1 MPGRSIDAKVNL
13 QVNVVATDIKQQLDK
28 AVSGVE
34 AKLGRQ
40 TLTQGQLGGMR
51 REVGALSDT
60 VAMRQSQAIDQAEAL
75 RKSREAAAVTRA
87 LLAASVGDTSRGA
100 LVSPQDFA
108 NKRGAGYRQA
118 YRATL
123 SGVLDP
129 TQVPPAQRATFN
141 ARLAGLGDAS
151 VASVDKLRRAYV
163 SLNKEIGDYQ
173 KAISTL
179 GNATSTID
187 TKMATLIDQKCQW
200 AEVSKKKSREATT
213 AAIQDSKRL
222 ETQIANVRKAQREA
236 LKEGTYFSSQ
246 TLQAYLSQLE
256 AVNKKIKSQLDNN
269 HELSKRQRRQL
280 ESSFTRNRSIL
291 ESYDTD
297 AGVLKTRD
305 QRNLERIQER
315 ATLRAQRDAEQRAR
329 IANANQA
336 ASRVS
341 AVSGMS
347 DIDLRRMSPRQ
358 LLALREELTQ
368 ARGTFR
374 PFTASTLSGSTM
386 YSAANALAQTLGVGS
401 RDELITAT
409 DAAIARI
416 KGVERGYVNYRG
428 WGRQFLG
435 SRFAEGVAALTG
447 TQNGLLSLRERYLT
461 GEGSGGVGGGGG
473 GGRGGAGGGS
483 RPYGRGN
490 NTVFNRANHLIT
502 NVSQMGGM
510 SLYGMG
516 AAGLFTAT
524 NAAMFNQA
532 SQAET
537 MRNTL
542 AGMVNTYAEFVD
554 LQGQS
559 LSKADSF
566 NRALDYSQEAY
577 VKIRQRA
584 VESILT
590 TNEMFDYVLS
600 GGGALM
606 KNAGLNF
613 DQMLSV
619 VDKISS
625 IGKAMGYQTT
635 AVQSDIRDFAMGTVT
650 TRSQVLRTIGFTS
663 EDIKQARDGGPEAF
677 MRYFE
682 KVMAGF
688 NPALARIQ
696 QTPQGMQSRFFDA
709 IQNMGIR
716 AGEAAMPGYMESFEI
731 VLEEFDKLVKDGTIE
746 DFGKFMGEATLGLV
760 QFIAGVGQVVR
771 FIEGLG
777 IDVSGGSAVT
787 MGLATAGGVGAGK
800 LAAVMAGSGPVG
812 WAVGGTIAAGT
823 LVYGSMAA
831 TRDARAQMNATLP
844 QLLAADAARN
854 ATTDAR
860 GYRATIQAEL
870 DRRAGKAPGFNPDRI
885 RAEIQQLQDLRQG
898 FSAVGAMT
906 ALRGD
911 QQGAQARQLL
921 DRLGGESGMLDLLEK
936 YDPSVG
942 SNFYLL
948 PEDLARIAERELTTR
963 VEQLRKNIKE
973 RGPIG
978 GRVAA
983 SVRGM
988 GTNQLQELLRE
999 VNMSIEPKFGGTGEE
1014 TEANRQ
1020 KRADELLYQSAV
1032 MRAGATGAGYR
1043 LSGLADTDPR
1053 RAIILAQQMQFNQRS
1068 ASLRYQA
1075 DMLSA
1080 TDNPLAQKQAALEYS
1095 NTIKDLNAQFE
1106 ESLRAL
1112 RETILLKRDELAI
1125 TRQQLD
1131 LLRRRNDLEEQ
1142 EFRLGLINPATEQGF
1157 TSYLSALG
1165 QIRATSN
1172 AITGQEYSIAYA
1184 SEQSQIDAL
1193 ARNADPFDRVINF
1206 FQGLK
1211 DEGFPAVRLN
1221 EQDIAS
1227 YAAIYDQVNQTISNA
1242 ANTISQST
1250 TVIADTLSRVANVAT
1265 SGGSVVPGRPRAVR
1279 GDNGHMYVAGAYVGR
1294 SNRRVID
1301 EGQRG
1306 VADSILDG
1314 VEYYLNTP
1322 YDWGG
1327 NDIKKGIDCS
1337 GLVHNIFRQ
1346 VEDGI
1351 NNSLDPGQ
1359 VKVSSFATRN
1369 RTALSMYQAARR
1381 EGRLVSRDNVQHGD
1395 VVWWSRATHRSNRQ
1409 SHGHVG
1415 FITERNGVLY
1425 VTEAAGG
1432 RAGRVI
1438 ERPLSEVEKTAPLEF
1453 GRPHGAIPIGANMSL
1468 PNAQVGNVSRSASS
1482 LQRQIHR
1489 TNQDIADAREK
1500 AEREATRRTTLNR
1513 LSAGFGARAD
1523 RMRTEAD
1530 FYAQQRLSLIGL
1542 TGGEAT
1548 LQQRLNDIDLQMF
1561 LLDTTYQDEVG
1572 GRRMFNAERLTRIQ
1586 DERAQAAE
1594 KFKNDPQGLQAVLSR
1609 LQEREQRITSEQ
1621 LNWELSFQ
1629 TRKTGLM
1636 AEQRRIQ
1643 TNVQR
1648 ELEKQNKELTK
1659 QFSAMEDGRTLRI
1672 GTYGA
1677 VGLSGAV
1684 TRAGVVAGIGN
1695 RQATSRLTEA
1705 QTEYEKA
1712 LTNLVQ
1718 LRESNA
1724 PGPAIGYA
1732 FARVQ
1737 IARQALEDAS
1747 NAVVSTEING
1757 MNAASQANLNLDL
1770 SNRNQAERVTEL
1782 SRRAGLQENLFGTLS
1797 ERLFGSPRGTSLLE
1811 SARSAEELRRSNQLA
1826 QVDTTLARQRMAYI
1840 GTLRLMGVAPRVIEG
1855 MLTEYDRQEPL
1866 RRAQMLNSINQGAN
1880 QRLFRLNTSS
1890 MRQSDLLN
1898 QGTGDLF
1905 AAFSNN
1911 PLGLISGGSGRQD
1924 LLSAM
1929 YQPLIGDTLGARN
1942 RNFQVASSFLTGR
1955 FNDATLSG
1963 LGYMR
1968 MPVPGQAVYRGP
1980 DGNLISAAS
1989 LRNRSLTGAAAD
2001 LGGMFLGNLIGQR
2014 VFNGDPTAVNFGSQL
2029 GGALGPSLFQGLG
2042 AWGGPVGMVLGGAL
2056 GGLFSRR
2063 RNPQDEQM
2071 AAWRRD
2077 VIRLLSSMDK
2087 SLRPRP
2093 GYDPVNSQVLYGEAS
2108 RFLGGRASDTLQRS
2122 FTAGTVA

>member
-40 TLTQGQLGGMR
+40 TLSQGQLGGMR

-60 VAMRQSQAIDQAEAL
+60 IAMRQSQAIDQVESL
-75 RKSREAAAVTRA
+75 RKSQEARAITRA
-87 LLAASVGDTSRGA
+87 ILEASVGDTRRGA
-100 LVSPQDFA
+100 LLSPQDFA
-108 NKRGAGYRQA
+108 NKRGAA
-118 YRATL
+118 YRRAYSATL

-129 TQVPPAQRATFN
+129 NQIAPAQRAAFQS
-141 ARLAGLGDAS
+141 RIAGLGGDSAEN
-151 VASVDKLRRAYV
+151 VEKLRRAYA
-163 SLNKEIGDYQ
+163 SLNKEVGEYQ
-173 KAISTL
+173 RALGTL
-179 GNATSTID
+179 RNATNVIE
-187 TKMATLIDQKCQW
+187 TKTATLIEQQRQW
-200 AEVSKKKSREATT
+200 AEISKRKSREATT
-213 AAIQDSKRL
+213 AAIQDSKKL

-246 TLQAYLSQLE
+246 TLQTYLRQLE
-256 AVNKKIKSQLDNN
+256 TVNQKIKSQLDSNQ
-269 HELSKRQRRQL
+269 ELSKRQRRQL
-280 ESSFTRNRSIL
+280 ETSFARNRSVL
-291 ESYDTD
+291 ESYDSD
-297 AGVLKTRD
+297 SRVLKTRD
-305 QRNLERIQER
+305 QRNLERTQER
-315 ATLRAQRDAEQRAR
+315 AALRAQRELEQSER
-329 IANANQA
+329 IKNATQA
-336 ASRVS
+336 ATRVAS
-341 AVSGMS
+341 VSGMS
-347 DIDLRRMSPRQ
+347 DLDLRRLSPRQ

-374 PFTASTLSGSTM
+374 PFTASTLSGSAM
-386 YSAANALAQTLGVGS
+386 YGAAQTLAQTLGVGS

-428 WGRQFLG
+428 WGRQILG
-435 SRFAEGVAALTG
+435 SRFVEGVAALTG
-447 TQNGLLSLRERYLT
+447 TSGGLLSLRERYLT
-461 GEGSGGVGGGGG
+461 GDGSGGGVGGGGG
-473 GGRGGAGGGS
+473 RGGPGAGGS
-483 RPYGRGN
+483 RPYGRGY
-490 NTVFNRANHLIT
+490 NTAFNRANHMIT
-502 NVSQMGGM
+502 NVSQMAGM

-516 AAGLFTAT
+516 GVGLFTAT
-524 NAAMFNQA
+524 NAAMFNEA
-532 SQAET
+532 SRAET

-559 LSKADSF
+559 LSKAEAF
-566 NRALDYSQEAY
+566 NMALDYSQEAY

-613 DQMLSV
+613 DQMLNV

-663 EDIKQARDGGPEAF
+663 EDIKRARDQGPDAF

-682 KVMAGF
+682 QVMAGF

-716 AGEAAMPGYMESFEI
+716 AGEAAMPAYMESFEI
-731 VLEEFDKLVKDGTIE
+731 VLQEFDKLVKDGTIE
-746 DFGKFMGEATLGLV
+746 DFGRFMGEATLGLV
-760 QFIAGVGQVVR
+760 QFIAGIGQVVR

-777 IDVSGGSAVT
+777 INVTGGTAVT
-787 MGLATAGGVGAGK
+787 AGLATAGGVGAGK

-831 TRDARAQMNATLP
+831 TRDARAQMNATIP

-870 DRRAGKAPGFNPDRI
+870 DRRAGRGSGFNPDRI
-885 RAEIQQLQDLRQG
+885 RAEIKELQDLRQG

-906 ALRGD
+906 SLRGD

-921 DRLGGESGMLDLLEK
+921 ERLGGESGMLKLLEQ
-936 YDPSVG
+936 YDPSVA

-948 PEDLARIAERELTTR
+948 PEDLARIAERELTDR
-963 VEQLRKNIKE
+963 VEQLRNNIKN

-978 GRVAA
+978 GNVAA
-983 SVRGM
+983 SIRGM
-988 GTNQLQELLRE
+988 GTNQLQELLGK
-999 VNMSIEPKFGGTGEE
+999 VNMAIEPRFGGTGQE
-1014 TEANRQ
+1014 TEEGRQ

-1053 RAIILAQQMQFNQRS
+1053 RAVILAQQMQFNQRA
-1068 ASLRYQA
+1068 ASLRYQSE
-1075 DMLSA
+1075 MLGA
-1080 TDNPLAQKQAALEYS
+1080 ADNPLAQQQAALEYS

-1106 ESLRAL
+1106 ESLRTL

-1142 EFRLGLINPATEQGF
+1142 EFRLGLINPATQQGF

-1172 AITGQEYSIAYA
+1172 AIAGQEYNIAYA

-1193 ARNADPFDRVINF
+1193 ARNADPFERVITF

-1227 YAAIYDQVNQTISNA
+1227 YAAIYDSVNQTINNA

-1250 TVIADTLSRVANVAT
+1250 TVIADTLSRVANVAAT
-1265 SGGSVVPGRPRAVR
+1265 GGSALPGRPRTVT
-1279 GDNGHMYVAGAYVGR
+1279 GDTGHMYIAGAYVGR

-1301 EGQRG
+1301 QGQKG

-1322 YDWGG
+1322 YVWGG
-1327 NDIKKGIDCS
+1327 NDIRKGVDCS
-1337 GLVHNIFRQ
+1337 GLVNNIFRQ
-1346 VEDGI
+1346 VEEGI
-1351 NNSLDPGQ
+1351 NDSLEPGQ
-1359 VKVSSFATRN
+1359 PKVSSFATRN
-1369 RTALSMYQAARR
+1369 RTAAGMYKAARR

-1395 VVWWSRATHRSNRQ
+1395 VVWWTNATHRSNRTGY
-1409 SHGHVG
+1409 GHVG
-1415 FITERNGVLY
+1415 FIVEKNGELY

-1432 RAGRVI
+1432 KARRVI
-1438 ERPLSEVEKTAPLEF
+1438 ERPLKDVEKTNTLEF
-1453 GRPHGAIPIGANMSL
+1453 GRPHGYIPVGANMAL

-1482 LQRQIHR
+1482 LQRRIHN
-1489 TNQDIADAREK
+1489 TNQAIARETEDAQLK
-1500 AEREATRRTTLNR
+1500 AARRTYLTRVAAL
-1513 LSAGFGARAD
+1513 FGSRAD
-1523 RMRTEAD
+1523 RMRTDAD
-1530 FYAQQRLSLIGL
+1530 FVAQQRLSLIGL

-1548 LQQRLNDIDLQMF
+1548 IQQRLNDLDLQMF
-1561 LLDTTYQDEVG
+1561 TLDSTYQDEVG
-1572 GRRMFNAERLTRIQ
+1572 GRRMFNAERLARIA
-1586 DERAQAAE
+1586 DERIRARE
-1594 KFKNDPQGLQAVLSR
+1594 TFKNDPQGLEAALSR
-1609 LQEREQRITSEQ
+1609 LQEREDRITAEQ

-1629 TRKTGLM
+1629 QRKTGLM

-1643 TNVQR
+1643 TSVQR

-1659 QFSAMEDGRTLRI
+1659 QFAAMEDGRTLRI

-1684 TRAGVVAGIGN
+1684 TRAGVVAGISN
-1695 RQATSRLTEA
+1695 RQATTRLTDA

-1724 PGPAIGYA
+1724 PGPALGYA

-1747 NAVVSTEING
+1747 NAVVSTEITG
-1757 MNAASQANLNLDL
+1757 MNATAQANLNLDI
-1770 SNRNQAERVTEL
+1770 SNRNQAERVAAL
-1782 SRRAGLQENLFGTLS
+1782 SRRAGLQENLFGTLT

-1811 SARSAEELRRSNQLA
+1811 SARTAEELRRSNQLA

-1866 RRAQMLNSINQGAN
+1866 RRAQMLNSINQGSN
-1880 QRLFRLNTSS
+1880 QRLFRLNTNS
-1890 MRQSDLLN
+1890 MRQADLLN
-1898 QGTGDLF
+1898 QGTGELF
-1905 AAFSNN
+1905 AAFANN

-1929 YQPLIGDTLGARN
+1929 YQPLIGDTMGARN
-1942 RNFQVASSFLTGR
+1942 RNFQVASSLLTGR

-1989 LRNRSLTGAAAD
+1989 LRNRALTGAAAD

-2042 AWGGPVGMVLGGAL
+2042 AFGGPVGMVLGGAL

-2108 RFLGGRASDTLQRS
+2108 RFLGGRASDTIQRS
-2122 FTAGTVA
+2122 FTVGTVT